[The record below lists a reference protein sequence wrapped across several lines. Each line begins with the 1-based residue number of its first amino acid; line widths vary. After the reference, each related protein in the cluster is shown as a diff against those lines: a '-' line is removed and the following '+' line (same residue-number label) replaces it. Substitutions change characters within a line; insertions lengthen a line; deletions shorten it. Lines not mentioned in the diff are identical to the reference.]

1 MFKLPH
7 KLHNKG
13 VNMMD
18 NNEVIRIG
26 DLKATGNIWKITLM
40 RLIIGVIVI
49 IITLFSI
56 FVLKIENGIVIYFM
70 SYGLYNFFEMGIIIS
85 CLNYVR
91 DQSNGVNLSDIAY
104 PLNTRPVRCIII
116 ALLSVIVLPVFYFLY
131 LFLLSIGLGF
141 LEPLLNILAII
152 TLFVYRYVFFIIPYL
167 VIDYPEES
175 LTDII
180 KTGLFFERKPDFL
193 RIFFTKLLIPIIYD
207 FIMILNGLT
216 PNGFLPESLYYFIWI
231 VGGTISFILLLINIP
246 RVDMAFA
253 VLYNN
258 VIETYYEDDDYE
270 DEHMN
275 PYNKEYEELYHEYGD
290 FNSDD
295 FLD

>member
-13 VNMMD
+13 VNVMD

-26 DLKATGNIWKITLM
+26 DLKATGNIWKINLM
-40 RLIIGVIVI
+40 RLIIGIIVRI
-49 IITLFSI
+49 IILFSLI
-56 FVLKIENGIVIYFM
+56 GLKIENAIVIYFM

-91 DQSNGVNLSDIAY
+91 DETNGVNLSDIAY
-104 PLNTRPVRCIII
+104 PLNSRPVRCIII
-116 ALLSVIVLPVFYFLY
+116 ALLSVIVLPVFYLLY

-141 LEPLLNILAII
+141 LEPLLNVLAII
-152 TLFVYRYVFFIIPYL
+152 TLAVYRYVFFIIPYL

-180 KTGLFFERKPDFL
+180 KTGLFFERKLDFL
-193 RIFFTKLLIPIIYD
+193 RIVFIKLPIPIIYT
-207 FIMILNGLT
+207 FIMTLNGLT

-231 VGGTISFILLLINIP
+231 VGGTISFVVLLINIP

-253 VLYNN
+253 VLYND
-258 VIETYYEDDDYE
+258 VIYTYYEDDNYE
-270 DEHMN
+270 DEVVN
-275 PYNKEYEELYHEYGD
+275 PYFKEYEESYHEYGD